1 MLKTN
6 YHIPVLLLFWCVSL
20 SVSAQQR
27 DSTAAKHKVDST
39 AVKQEIRYDESAINP
54 VEINENDLKH
64 YKNDEAFDY
73 TEAIPQDNWWT
84 QFNNWLNG
92 LWNSFIHWILDGK
105 EAQGVLKFFLQ
116 ALPYLIIG
124 GVVIFLIWL
133 FIRIDMGGSPLL
145 GSSPNMVILNSEE
158 QLIQHE
164 DLQALIDDAVKENK
178 YRLAIRYYYL
188 LVLQNLSKKQR
199 IDWQVQKTNHDYVHE
214 IQDAAL
220 RAQFSKLTRI
230 YDFIWYGSFEV
241 NESAFAKAQQEF
253 LNVNKGI

>member
-1 MLKTN
+1 MLKIKL
-6 YHIPVLLLFWCVSL
+6 HIPILLLFCCVFL
-20 SVSAQQR
+20 SASAQQIDSTATEQHV
-27 DSTAAKHKVDST
+27 DSTAAK
-39 AVKQEIRYDESAINP
+39 QEMRYDESAINP
-54 VEINENDLKH
+54 VEISDSDLKP
-64 YKNDEAFDY
+64 YKNDGAFDY

-92 LWNSFIHWILDGK
+92 LWNSFIQWILNGK
-105 EAQGVLKFFLQ
+105 EAQGLLKFFLQ
-116 ALPYLIIG
+116 ALPYLIVG

-145 GSSPNMVILNSEE
+145 GSSPNKVILNSEE

-164 DLQALIDDAVKENK
+164 DLQALIDEAVKDNNF
-178 YRLAIRYYYL
+178 RLAIRYYYL

-199 IDWQVQKTNHDYVHE
+199 IDWQVQKTNYDYVHE